1 MLTFKIGGFDQNVK
15 EGRKGGKGGGG
26 EEGGV
31 ESQKKL
37 GLILGACEG

>member
-15 EGRKGGKGGGG
+15 EGRKGGGGGR

-31 ESQKKL
+31 VSQKKL